1 MQDKKSAQHLIRMIR
16 KDPGFSTQFFPYLP
30 MNHDYASPLGR
41 MITTSIPGDHYAS
54 KDLPLDDDFSNIGS
68 LYQKDSFQDSL
79 TRKWIK
85 LLGLA
90 MYFKNE

>member
-1 MQDKKSAQHLIRMIR
+1 MDIATHLAAYMLQV
-16 KDPGFSTQFFPYLP
+16 TY
-30 MNHDYASPLGR
+30 
-41 MITTSIPGDHYAS
+41 GDHDAS
-54 KDLPLDDDFSNIGS
+54 KDLSLDDDFSNIGS